1 MSASSERMSVFGPT
15 LRFKGELRAQEDI
28 KIEGRIEGSI
38 HHQQRVVVGNKGE
51 VVASVNAQ
59 SIDVDGK
66 VQGDITARKS
76 VKVSQSA
83 VVRGNIR
90 ITQPFITLAGQT
102 APGAGITVE
111 GMISSFDHGVHDI
124 IIRHLRVRP
133 RRAWVRVRET
143 GGRTVV
149 EVAGL
154 DRSAD
159 TGAGHGPADEVASI
173 AAALEPRR
181 QRQGQQEQEQE

>member
-1 MSASSERMSVFGPT
+1 MSASNERMSVFGPT

-51 VVASVNAQ
+51 VVATVNAQ

-90 ITQPFITLAGQT
+90 APSVSITEGANFNGGVTMESNAGSLGT
-102 APGAGITVE
+102 TT
-111 GMISSFDHGVHDI
+111 SSK
-124 IIRHLRVRP
+124 
-133 RRAWVRVRET
+133 
-143 GGRTVV
+143 
-149 EVAGL
+149 
-154 DRSAD
+154 
-159 TGAGHGPADEVASI
+159 PA
-173 AAALEPRR
+173 
-181 QRQGQQEQEQE
+181 

>member
-51 VVASVNAQ
+51 VVATVNAQ

-76 VKVSQSA
+76 VKVTSSA

-90 ITQPFITLAGQT
+90 APSVSITEGANFNGGVTMESNAGSLGAT
-102 APGAGITVE
+102 ASGAK
-111 GMISSFDHGVHDI
+111 
-124 IIRHLRVRP
+124 
-133 RRAWVRVRET
+133 
-143 GGRTVV
+143 
-149 EVAGL
+149 
-154 DRSAD
+154 
-159 TGAGHGPADEVASI
+159 PA
-173 AAALEPRR
+173 
-181 QRQGQQEQEQE
+181 